1 MNPLVYLRTELKQS
15 SYLYISKVELEF
27 EGDAQQLN
35 LIPVVQPA
43 ELSYLDYLEP
53 YYIYHY

>member
-43 ELSYLDYLEP
+43 
-53 YYIYHY
+53 